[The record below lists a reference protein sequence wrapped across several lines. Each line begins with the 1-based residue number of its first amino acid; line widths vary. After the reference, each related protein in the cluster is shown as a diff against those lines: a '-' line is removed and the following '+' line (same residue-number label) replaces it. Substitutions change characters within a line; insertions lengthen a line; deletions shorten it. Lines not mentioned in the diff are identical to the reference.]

1 MCNYKFSI
9 TIPAYKCSFLRYAID
24 SCLNQSYSNF
34 ELIIVDDA
42 SPEDLLSV
50 VQEFNDERIHY
61 YRNEKN
67 CGAINVVDNWNKCL
81 EYATGD
87 YIICMGDD
95 DKLLP
100 NCLEDYTLL
109 INKYPGLG
117 VYHTWT
123 QLINEDGNF
132 IDLQAPRPEFESVY
146 SLIWNRWKGRKQ
158 YIGDFLFD
166 SKLLKANGGFYK
178 LPLAWASDDISAV
191 IAAKH
196 KGVANTQQIGFCYRI
211 NSQTISK
218 TGNIEIKLDAISKEK
233 EFYDIFLSEK
243 PYDDLD
249 RKILNCIINLET
261 IYFDKKKG
269 LTIANDLR
277 NHTIFRVIHWIRRR
291 KKYKLTKRILL
302 YAIIQ
307 SFK

>member
-1 MCNYKFSI
+1 MHHLISI
-9 TIPAYKCSFLRYAID
+9 TIPAYKLSFLREAIE
-24 SCLNQSYSNF
+24 SCLNQTYSNF

-67 CGAINVVDNWNKCL
+67 CGAIDVVVNWNKCL

-100 NCLEDYTLL
+100 NCLEDYTRL

-132 IDLQAPRPEFESVY
+132 IDLQTPRPEFESVY

-166 SKLLKANGGFYK
+166 TKLLKANGGFYK
-178 LPLAWASDDISAV
+178 LPLAWGSDDISAV

-243 PYDDLD
+243 PNEDLD

-277 NHTIFRVIHWIRRR
+277 NHTIFRIIHWIRRR
-291 KKYKLTKRILL
+291 KKYKFTKRILL

-307 SFK
+307 SLK